1 MSNHRNELYTYAY
14 FTPYKANTRPNN
26 TNNPAYNPTYN
37 PALYRFDCHY
47 GSRIL
52 TVRAE
57 GPYTAREKAAKY
69 FKTGADKI
77 IARRV

>member
-1 MSNHRNELYTYAY
+1 MSNHRHELYTYAY
-14 FTPYKANTRPNN
+14 FTPYKTNTR
-26 TNNPAYNPTYN
+26 PAYNPD
-37 PALYRFDCHY
+37 LYRFDCHY

-57 GPYTAREKAAKY
+57 GPHTAREKAAKY

>member
-1 MSNHRNELYTYAY
+1 MSSHYTYTY
-14 FTPYKANTRPNN
+14 FIPYKNKAL
-26 TNNPAYNPTYN
+26 YNSP
-37 PALYRFDCHY
+37 LYRFDCHY
-47 GSRIL
+47 GSRVL

-57 GPYTAREKAAKY
+57 YPHIAREKAAAY

>member
-1 MSNHRNELYTYAY
+1 MSNHHNELYTYY
-14 FTPYKANTRPNN
+14 YHNPYKARAT
-26 TNNPAYNPTYN
+26 YNPT
-37 PALYRFDCHY
+37 LYRFDCHY

-57 GPYTAREKAAKY
+57 GPHTAREKAAKY